1 MEANMAILT
10 ISRQVA
16 AFGDEIALAAA
27 KKIGYRFVT
36 RTDIEKRIVELGFPA
51 EKLRKY
57 DEKKPGFFASLT
69 KDRDEYFDYLQTAVL
84 ETAVDGNVIMIGRG
98 AFVILA
104 DLPNHLAFR
113 FIAPDAIRLERL
125 KREFNW
131 TDKQAQKRIQESDAN
146 RLGFHKS
153 FFNYDNTDPAL
164 FHLVIN
170 TGMLDVDSAAVMIAE
185 TVKSTI
191 TPEKEAAGQKRVEDL
206 LIGQR
211 IVNMLVFDY
220 HININFLRAVIK
232 DKKITLQGVA
242 DSTAIVDRA
251 MVIAAAELPDYTVES
266 AVSVVQDFKAC
277 PQ

>member
-1 MEANMAILT
+1 MAVLT

-16 AFGDEIALAAA
+16 AFGDEIAAATA
-27 KKIGYRFVT
+27 AKIGYRFVT
-36 RTDIEKRIVELGFPA
+36 RTDIERRIVELGFPA
-51 EKLRKY
+51 EKLRRY

-69 KDRDEYFDYLQTAVL
+69 KDRDEYLDYLQTAIL
-84 ETAVDGNVIMIGRG
+84 ENAAGGNVILIGRG
-98 AFVILA
+98 SFIILE

-113 FIAPDAIRLERL
+113 FIAPDEIRLERL
-125 KREFNW
+125 KREFGWN
-131 TDKQAQKRIQESDAN
+131 DRQALKRIQESDSN

-153 FFNYDNTDPAL
+153 FFNYDSTNPAL

-170 TGMLDVDSAAVMIAE
+170 TGMLDVESAAVMIAE

-191 TPEKEAAGQKRVEDL
+191 TPEKEAAGQRRVDDL

-220 HININFLRAVIK
+220 HLNISFLRADIK
-232 DKKITLQGVA
+232 DKKVTLQGIA

-251 MVIAAAELPDYTVES
+251 MAIASSELPGYTVES
-266 AVSVVQDFKAC
+266 AISVVQDFKAY
-277 PQ
+277 PH

>member
-1 MEANMAILT
+1 MAVLT

-16 AFGDEIALAAA
+16 AFGDEIAAATA
-27 KKIGYRFVT
+27 AKIGYRFVT
-36 RTDIEKRIVELGFPA
+36 RTDIERRIVELGFPA
-51 EKLRKY
+51 EKLRRY
-57 DEKKPGFFASLT
+57 DEKRPGFFASLT
-69 KDRDEYFDYLQTAVL
+69 KDRDEYLDYLQTAIL
-84 ETAVDGNVIMIGRG
+84 ENAADGNVILIGRG
-98 AFVILA
+98 SFIILE

-113 FIAPDAIRLERL
+113 FIAPDEIRLERL

-131 TDKQAQKRIQESDAN
+131 NDRQALKRIQESDSN

-153 FFNYDNTDPAL
+153 FFNYDSTNPAL

-170 TGMLDVDSAAVMIAE
+170 TGMLDVESAAVMIAE

-191 TPEKEAAGQKRVEDL
+191 TPEKEAAGQRRVDDL

-220 HININFLRAVIK
+220 HLNISFLRAGIK
-232 DKKITLQGVA
+232 DKKVTLQGIA

-251 MVIAAAELPDYTVES
+251 MAIASSELPGYTVES
-266 AVSVVQDFKAC
+266 AISVVQDFKAY
-277 PQ
+277 PH